1 MHFGQEG
8 ESKITWVTY
17 ELFDFILEANCLT
30 WSWLKTNSGLE
41 CFYAFVMDP
50 NRIRLARHISCSD
63 KRVLKIGHH

>member
-41 CFYAFVMDP
+41 CFYAFLSLP
-50 NRIRLARHISCSD
+50 TD
-63 KRVLKIGHH
+63 KSGGF